1 MRQPTLT
8 QSRTRLTGVI
18 DTLSN
23 GFGVV
28 NRNPWILLLPLLL
41 DLFLWLG
48 PQLSAAR
55 LVSRTLSLAA
65 PLSGNAGA
73 ARWLD
78 QAQQQEIVQAAEGF
92 NLLSALAPSVA
103 GVPSLLAALG
113 IRDPLRST
121 AVETWDSAAL
131 IFLGSALLGV
141 LLGSLYYA
149 VVSQLIRGRSVQARR
164 LAGGVV
170 RAWGRVLLYL
180 MLLGGAGLAIGVPI
194 GFLVIAAT
202 VISPSLG
209 SLVLSLATMILVW
222 VGVYLYFVPDAIFIS
237 QVGPLRAVRNSVM
250 VVRGSFWSA
259 IGIILLVTILLLGM
273 GQVWSMMAGRVQPPL
288 GLGLAILGHAYIASG
303 VIAASMSFYRERIEH
318 LTR

>member
-8 QSRTRLTGVI
+8 QSGTRLTGVI

-23 GFGVV
+23 GYSVV
-28 NRNPWILLLPLLL
+28 NRNPWILLLPILL

-55 LVSRTLSLAA
+55 LVSRTLSLAV

-73 ARWLD
+73 ATLLE
-78 QAQQQEIVQAAEGF
+78 APQQQELVQAAEGF
-92 NLLSALAPSVA
+92 NLLAALAPSVV

-141 LLGSLYYA
+141 LLGSLYYGA
-149 VVSQLIRGRSVQARR
+149 VSQVIRGRGVRARR
-164 LAGGVV
+164 LAGGVW

-180 MLLGGAGLAIGVPI
+180 LLLGGAGLVLGVPI
-194 GFLVIAAT
+194 GLLVIGAIQ
-202 VISPSLG
+202 ISANLG
-209 SLVLSLATMILVW
+209 SLLLSLATMVLVW
-222 VGVYLYFVPDAIFIS
+222 VGVYLYFVPDAIFVS
-237 QVGPLRAVRNSVM
+237 QVGPLRAVRNSVT
-250 VVRGSFWSA
+250 VVRGNFWSA
-259 IGIILLVTILLLGM
+259 IGFVVLVTVLLLGM
-273 GQVWSMMAGRVQPPL
+273 GQVWALLAGRMQEPL